1 MTGAVLVHKEL
12 VPNYGLLSSI
22 QEAATR
28 ASAES
33 KPGPVKKVEGDAAPV
48 APVDSLTDTIETAED
63 QPELVEQ
70 DETSPD
76 TQA

>member
-22 QEAATR
+22 QEAASR

-33 KPGPVKKVEGDAAPV
+33 KPGPVKKAEDDAAPL
-48 APVDSLTDTIETAED
+48 APVDSSTDTIETAED
-63 QPELVEQ
+63 QPALLEQ